1 MRNLIVILFISG
13 LFAGH
18 LIAQD
23 SIPDLGNTDQ
33 PGQTKAG
40 HGQRFVDEDGDG
52 YNDNAP
58 DHDGDGIPNGL
69 DPDWTKH
76 KNEEFIDLDGDGIN
90 DNIVNGKGAQK
101 QYQYGPMH
109 NREQTQ
115 GTPEMKTEE
124 QKQQHQER
132 RGKQRNQ

>member
-23 SIPDLGNTDQ
+23 SIPDLGNTNQ
-33 PGQTKAG
+33 PEQTKAG
-40 HGQRFVDEDGDG
+40 HGQRFVDE
-52 YNDNAP
+52 
-58 DHDGDGIPNGL
+58 
-69 DPDWTKH
+69 
-76 KNEEFIDLDGDGIN
+76 DGDGIN